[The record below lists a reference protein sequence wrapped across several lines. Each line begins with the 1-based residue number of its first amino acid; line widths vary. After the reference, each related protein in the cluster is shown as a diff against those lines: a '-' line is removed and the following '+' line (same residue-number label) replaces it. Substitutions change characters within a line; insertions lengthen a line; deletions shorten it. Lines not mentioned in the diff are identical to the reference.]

1 MTDTDADADT
11 DTATDMGVVI
21 FEGHGHFSLSYFQRR
36 LVLCSVLKETDSE
49 KRTTLERVLNV
60 FSTCSQGLCVS
71 TILREKMSVGE
82 WAQGKLQHKEGQK
95 IFFFVHRQTKRQ
107 ANSLCGHR
115 QTDSVWTQT
124 DRKAS
129 RQTPRH
135 RHTKTERERER
146 ERERHTG
153 THRIHLESH
162 KETHRD
168 RQRET
173 QTQTGYI

>member
-1 MTDTDADADT
+1 LTDTDADADT

-49 KRTTLERVLNV
+49 TRTTLERVLNV

-95 IFFFVHRQTKRQ
+95 IFFFLCTDRQKGRQTVCVDTDRQ
-107 ANSLCGHR
+107 TLCGHR
-115 QTDSVWTQT
+115 LTERQADRHQDTDTQ
-124 DRKAS
+124 
-129 RQTPRH
+129 RQ
-135 RHTKTERERER
+135 RERER
-146 ERERHTG
+146 ERERG
-153 THRIHLESH
+153 TQAH
-162 KETHRD
+162 
-168 RQRET
+168 
-173 QTQTGYI
+173 TGYI